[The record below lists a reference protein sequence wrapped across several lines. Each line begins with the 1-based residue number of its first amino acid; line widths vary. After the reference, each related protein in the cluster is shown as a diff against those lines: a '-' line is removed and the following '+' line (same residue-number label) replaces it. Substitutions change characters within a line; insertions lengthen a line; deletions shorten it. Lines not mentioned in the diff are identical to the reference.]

1 MLPRKSLPV
10 SRFSSVR
17 PFLLGLTVFCALTAA
32 PAVADSPDAE
42 LKRLQSELDMASSR
56 TANFTSQLDN
66 LSDEIKQLKG
76 KLVLAAK
83 VLTSLDRNLVDV
95 EKRLEDIR
103 QVEEDTLA
111 DLAKRNV
118 ELAGTLSAL
127 ANLSR
132 QPEGTLMGNPTG
144 LVDGLRTSSLLQ
156 SIVPQLKKDA
166 DALGKQL
173 ESLMELRQQYTAE
186 RQQFSALRDQRIKE
200 QETLD
205 GLLAAKNKA
214 QKEIAGARKSE
225 QARLKA
231 LSSNVRDMAALIT
244 RLEQEKA
251 RKQALEKQRLQQQIA
266 RQKEEQEKLAKAAK
280 EAENSRKTAAIAPP
294 SAEKNG
300 EEPLILTEKVEEAPQ
315 NPQKVAAANFA
326 RTFFEA
332 KGTLPLP
339 VGGRIISNYNESRKT
354 GQQKGIVIESR
365 PEAAVIS
372 PFDGQIAFAGPFRHY
387 GLLLIIDHGD
397 GFHTLLAGLGSI
409 EGSVGQLLLAGEPV
423 GQMKNSGNEKP
434 KLYMELRRKG
444 TPINPI
450 PWLLAENRKVSG

>member
-1 MLPRKSLPV
+1 V
-10 SRFSSVR
+10 
-17 PFLLGLTVFCALTAA
+17 
-32 PAVADSPDAE
+32 
-42 LKRLQSELDMASSR
+42 
-56 TANFTSQLDN
+56 
-66 LSDEIKQLKG
+66 
-76 KLVLAAK
+76 
-83 VLTSLDRNLVDV
+83 
-95 EKRLEDIR
+95 
-103 QVEEDTLA
+103 
-111 DLAKRNV
+111 
-118 ELAGTLSAL
+118 
-127 ANLSR
+127 
-132 QPEGTLMGNPTG
+132 
-144 LVDGLRTSSLLQ
+144 
-156 SIVPQLKKDA
+156 
-166 DALGKQL
+166 
-173 ESLMELRQQYTAE
+173 ELRQQYTAE
-186 RQQFSALRDQRIKE
+186 RQQFSALRDQRIAE

-214 QKEIAGARKSE
+214 QKEISGARKSE
-225 QARLKA
+225 QARQKE

-251 RKQALEKQRLQQQIA
+251 RKKELEKQRLKEEIA
-266 RQKEEQEKLAKAAK
+266 RQKKEQNRLAKAAK
-280 EAENSRKTAAIAPP
+280 EAENSQKTAAIVSPLPGKEDGETLTLPKKAEETPP
-294 SAEKNG
+294 K
-300 EEPLILTEKVEEAPQ
+300 
-315 NPQKVAAANFA
+315 PQKVAAANFA
-326 RTFFEA
+326 RTFFDA

-434 KLYMELRRKG
+434 KLYMELRSKG